1 MAYLDD
7 LSLFA
12 GDNELM
18 GGGDSLDDP
27 GNAWLQRTAQIE
39 SGNGRDR
46 LNPLSGAR
54 GLYQFLPTTW
64 DGVLKNYPDLGLT
77 PADINSD
84 EAQALAAKAMLQREV
99 IPGLRKALGRD
110 PTPQEIYTAWG
121 LGTPDARKLFNA
133 VKENPNA
140 LAPPLFRPKVSE
152 WNKNIFFH
160 DKEGTQPRTVSEV
173 AQAYANLWSGA
184 KEPKGPPMPT
194 QQPPAPDD
202 YDPDAGLARMAQ
214 MGQRVGQ
221 MQQPGPMPQQRTVGL
236 DALSPYMQLAAQL
249 SPQRRQGDWS
259 DALLSAGIGMMQTNR
274 PDFFGGLG
282 QGLAAAQGTMQQQ
295 ERQRFEDAQ
304 AQSKLGLN
312 LYSAFQKDETPVSLA
327 KGAMLVGKDGRM
339 IANNPDVEPPKTRE
353 VKIGDRLVTQEWNGA
368 MWKNVGEAPRS
379 EMKPGETEQLIRL
392 AGIDP
397 NSQEGRDMAK
407 RLLEKKAKDE
417 NGGQFPGTGIDAS
430 TFNHLVNY
438 NQKIRSGQPTTPQED
453 MAYSIAYQH
462 ASRPTRWTT
471 PDGAMYEAPGID
483 VSGFVPPKVAT
494 QVAPAPGAAAAP
506 SSAVPGARPIVP
518 MAPAGG
524 ASPSSSAPSPSGSGS
539 QPGARQIMPPDEKPV
554 AGDSAGRF
562 ALVPEAR
569 NALEQAQKAYF
580 PDGKTFDRTLAGVA
594 YMNVPNSK
602 GAEIYNAVSRAIA
615 NRLRIESGA
624 AAPPA
629 EVTAMTKR
637 YLPTPWDSDALARQK
652 LDGLKQYF
660 DAFATSATQGAG
672 PAIRGGGTPAGAS
685 PTPAARPQSSVD
697 FPAPAAIARMSLEEV
712 NALGRKI
719 SEQTTDAQLLAMDAR
734 RRQLLGIQPDGQTG
748 SGGQP

>member
-202 YDPDAGLARMAQ
+202 YDPNAGLARMAQ

-259 DALLSAGIGMMQTNR
+259 DALLSAGIGMMTSR
-274 PDFFGGLG
+274 SPDFMGGLG

-295 ERQRFEDAQ
+295 EKQRFEDAQ

-368 MWKNVGEAPRS
+368 MWKNIGEADRREVP
-379 EMKPGETEQLIRL
+379 
-392 AGIDP
+392 AGYT
-397 NSQEGRDMAK
+397 R
-407 RLLEKKAKDE
+407 DE
-417 NGGQFPGTGIDAS
+417 NGNLQIDPGYLRD
-430 TFNHLVNY
+430 
-438 NQKIRSGQPTTPQED
+438 
-453 MAYSIAYQH
+453 
-462 ASRPTRWTT
+462 
-471 PDGAMYEAPGID
+471 
-483 VSGFVPPKVAT
+483 
-494 QVAPAPGAAAAP
+494 QVELKKAGAP
-506 SSAVPGARPIVP
+506 SVNVDLKGQTAGAQESA
-518 MAPAGG
+518 
-524 ASPSSSAPSPSGSGS
+524 
-539 QPGARQIMPPDEKPV
+539 K
-554 AGDSAGRF
+554 
-562 ALVPEAR
+562 L
-569 NALEQAQKAYF
+569 
-580 PDGKTFDRTLAGVA
+580 
-594 YMNVPNSK
+594 
-602 GAEIYNAVSRAIA
+602 
-615 NRLRIESGA
+615 
-624 AAPPA
+624 
-629 EVTAMTKR
+629 
-637 YLPTPWDSDALARQK
+637 DAKK
-652 LDGLKQYF
+652 LDGMRSQADAAAGALDDINTVEGWLKGLDTGSLAPEKLAAQKFLGGLGINTNIFGSKEQVAKAEAALTIVNQMALKLRNPESGLGMPGAMSDKDLAFLKQSTVGLETTEPGRNLII
-660 DAFATSATQGAG
+660 DLTRRA
-672 PAIRGGGTPAGAS
+672 AS
-685 PTPAARPQSSVD
+685 RRME
-697 FPAPAAIARMSLEEV
+697 IARMADEFYYQNDNSFKGWPQFLKQWRDA
-712 NALGRKI
+712 NPLFSDADIAAAKQAAGAPQSGALPSRGLPESDAEHTRRLDQERQNDDKRRGVYTPG
-719 SEQTTDAQLLAMDAR
+719 TTIPLPPPPSQAAPQGQGTPRFTDPNDPDLAK
-734 RRQLLGIQPDGQTG
+734 LPPGTVFIDGNG
-748 SGGQP
+748 VPRVKP